1 MIESSKPWLNRDSTT
16 WKPSFIFWCN
26 VCSITLLLA
35 NAIYAL
41 GLTMVVS
48 PNIPKLIVTPHV
60 VGYVKI
66 IIYNKLFSA

>member
-1 MIESSKPWLNRDSTT
+1 
-16 WKPSFIFWCN
+16 
-26 VCSITLLLA
+26 
-35 NAIYAL
+35 L